1 MKLFSPA
8 STFVAVAVALCT
20 GCAKN
25 NDEAAPSPT
34 SGADVAATPAAPATT
49 IAPAPPMPSGPGGVT
64 PPSQTPGAAEP
75 AGSEVQFR

>member
-8 STFVAVAVALCT
+8 AASVVVAVALCT

-25 NDEAAPSPT
+25 NDEAVPSPA

-49 IAPAPPMPSGPGGVT
+49 TAPAPPMPTGPGGVT
-64 PPSQTPGAAEP
+64 SPSQTPGAAEP
-75 AGSEVQFR
+75 PGSEVQFR